1 MITDISICFQAKTF
15 PTRSSLWWRRSAG
28 ICFTCWLT
36 STGLTLKRRWLWSC
50 RDTWTHCTHISSS
63 SSGNST
69 WSTPRSSA
77 SWTTCRRCCAPPCR
91 PTHTTTWPRDEPRAS
106 NSRMTTTNRA
116 RPSRTGPSVTN
127 SHENWSK
134 DGAESRRSAI
144 LIPAQIGVNV
154 SYRTKQ
160 SVSILIYTGTLYILL
175 SIFIIVFCACALGG
189 FRFLLGN
196 GVSARLS
203 SVP

>member
-91 PTHTTTWPRDEPRAS
+91 PTHTTTWPRDEPQTRGWRRRIVRGLLGRAPPS
-106 NSRMTTTNRA
+106 LFLMRTDQKMGLRA
-116 RPSRTGPSVTN
+116 GGLQFSYQHRLVWMFPTGQNNLSPFSFIQE
-127 SHENWSK
+127 HCIFYL
-134 DGAESRRSAI
+134 AF
-144 LIPAQIGVNV
+144 
-154 SYRTKQ
+154 
-160 SVSILIYTGTLYILL
+160 LL
-175 SIFIIVFCACALGG
+175 SFFAHALSEVFV
-189 FRFLLGN
+189 FF
-196 GVSARLS
+196 
-203 SVP
+203 

>member
-1 MITDISICFQAKTF
+1 MITDIWICFQAKTF

-28 ICFTCWLT
+28 FCFTCWPT

-69 WSTPRSSA
+69 WSTPRRPA

-91 PTHTTTWPRDEPRAS
+91 PTWPRDEPRPA
-106 NSRMTTTNRA
+106 NSRTTTKRA
-116 RPSRTGPSVTN
+116 RPSRMGPCVTI

-134 DGAESRRSAI
+134 DGAEGWRSAI
-144 LIPAQIGVNV
+144 LVPAQIDVNV
-154 SYRTKQ
+154 SYRQ
-160 SVSILIYTGTLYILL
+160 NNLSPFSFIQEQFIFYFAFLL
-175 SIFIIVFCACALGG
+175 SFFAHALSEVFV
-189 FRFLLGN
+189 FF
-196 GVSARLS
+196 
-203 SVP
+203 

>member
-36 STGLTLKRRWLWSC
+36 STVLTLKRRWLWSC

-69 WSTPRSSA
+69 WSTPRRPA

-91 PTHTTTWPRDEPRAS
+91 PTHTTTWPRDEDDDDEPCDAS
-106 NSRMTTTNRA
+106 
-116 RPSRTGPSVTN
+116 PSVTISHDGLRVCN
-127 SHENWSK
+127 SRTSTDWCECYLRDKTICLHSH
-134 DGAESRRSAI
+134 
-144 LIPAQIGVNV
+144 L
-154 SYRTKQ
+154 YRN
-160 SVSILIYTGTLYILL
+160 ILYITLHFYYRFFFAHAL
-175 SIFIIVFCACALGG
+175 SEVFVSFRKWCFSSALIGAFELRHCLFICNNV
-189 FRFLLGN
+189 
-196 GVSARLS
+196 
-203 SVP
+203 